1 MNDLIS
7 RQKAIDALGEKPIG
21 DTDWDLGCQ
30 NQWEWDTE
38 ILRTLSSAEPEII
51 RCKDCKHWKQ
61 QMDYQSK
68 PLSFGFCESEDM
80 WRSLYGE
87 TTEVDHIDTDDNHYC
102 GFAERRTDE

>member
-38 ILRTLSSAEPEII
+38 ILRTLSSAEPERTVKAKWYPYLTILADGN
-51 RCKDCKHWKQ
+51 CECGENVCHDWK
-61 QMDYQSK
+61 
-68 PLSFGFCESEDM
+68 
-80 WRSLYGE
+80 
-87 TTEVDHIDTDDNHYC
+87 YC
-102 GFAERRTDE
+102 PACGGRLEWE